1 MSGSDAA
8 VQTDVMEPDR
18 RELSYSVQ
26 TQTHVRVRSA
36 RVQVTPPSPQL
47 AERAVQVGDHVTH
60 GPEFPPGGL
69 SFSDITDI
77 LAERPD
83 APISELVPILEER
96 APLAPLHLIHRRR
109 LTGYVAMAISAET
122 ALLNQIA
129 RKATDHRET
138 RMSGEGEG
146 IVGSLGDRATGLG
159 AVAGCRLGFDG
170 SSPG

>member
-1 MSGSDAA
+1 M
-8 VQTDVMEPDR
+8 
-18 RELSYSVQ
+18 L
-26 TQTHVRVRSA
+26 
-36 RVQVTPPSPQL
+36 
-47 AERAVQVGDHVTH
+47 
-60 GPEFPPGGL
+60 
-69 SFSDITDI
+69 TDI
-77 LAERPD
+77 LAERTD
-83 APISELVPILEER
+83 APISE
-96 APLAPLHLIHRRR
+96 LAPLHLIHRRR